1 MNWELRSRLL
11 RSFFVQQDWILAVG
25 RAKRSMPEFAV
36 QLEAAEK
43 EAVARGVPPP
53 FVFHAALH
61 GYPQPQPALVRGY
74 LSAAEASR
82 ELLWETIRTG
92 WPGRRVVGA
101 AGAFAAAVLL
111 AHADDDPLL
120 RQQALPQMRAAVEKG
135 EADPRAYAHIVNRAR
150 AFEGRPTLFA
160 TFGLGGLGE
169 WPSEALEVVALQR
182 ELLGLPSLEADLQRF
197 AKGARPGPFLAP
209 YTQWDWFKLAFLLG
223 TARLTLWPP
232 QPRYDPTP

>member
-1 MNWELRSRLL
+1 MNWELRGRLL
-11 RSFFVQQDWILAVG
+11 RLFFTQQDWILAVG
-25 RAKRSMPEFAV
+25 RAKRSMPEFAAR
-36 QLEAAEK
+36 LKAAEK
-43 EAVARGVPPP
+43 EAVARGVPLP
-53 FVFHAALH
+53 FVFHAALRR
-61 GYPQPQPALVRGY
+61 YPQPQPALVRGY
-74 LSAAEASR
+74 LSAVEASNR
-82 ELLWETIRTG
+82 LLWEAIQTG

-120 RQQALPQMRAAVEKG
+120 RQAALRPMRVAVEKR
-135 EADPRAYAHIVNRAR
+135 EADPRAYAHIVDRAR

-223 TARLTLWPP
+223 TARLSLGPRL
-232 QPRYDPTP
+232 PRYETSL

>member
-25 RAKRSMPEFAV
+25 RAKRSMPEFAA
-36 QLEAAEK
+36 QLKAAEK
-43 EAVARGVPPP
+43 EAVTRGVPPP
-53 FVFHAALH
+53 FVFHAALR

-74 LSAAEASR
+74 LSATEASKR
-82 ELLWETIRTG
+82 LLWEIIQTG
-92 WPGRRVVGA
+92 WPDRRVVGA

-111 AHADDDPLL
+111 AYADDDPLL
-120 RQQALPQMRAAVEKG
+120 RQQALPQMRAAVERG
-135 EADPRAYAHIVNRAR
+135 EADPRAYAHIVDRAR
-150 AFEGRPTLFA
+150 AFEGKPTLFA
-160 TFGLGGLGE
+160 TFGLGLGE

>member
-1 MNWELRSRLL
+1 LL

-25 RAKRSMPEFAV
+25 RARRSMPEFAA
-36 QLEAAEK
+36 QLKAAEK
-43 EAVARGVPPP
+43 EAVTRGVPPP
-53 FVFHAALH
+53 FVFHAALR

-74 LSAAEASR
+74 LSATETSKR
-82 ELLWETIRTG
+82 LLWEIIQTG
-92 WPGRRVVGA
+92 WPDRRVVGA